1 MSELDGVYVLK
12 HSSIK
17 IVKNVTIYIDPF
29 QIDIPEHDADIVLC
43 THSHYDHFS
52 AEDIKKVSNES
63 TIIVTTEDCKNE
75 IYKIGYLEDNI
86 YYCKPY
92 DEFEFEGIKISTI
105 PAYNKHKEFHPKSQN
120 WVGYIIE
127 INGTKYYIAGDTDIT
142 EENQKVKCD
151 IAFIPVGGTYTMDFK
166 EAAELVNEIS
176 PKIAVPTHYG
186 SIVGTKQDG
195 VEFIKLL
202 KPEIKGE
209 ILMNK

>member
-105 PAYNKHKEFHPKSQN
+105 PAYNKRKEFHPKSKN

-127 INGTKYYIAGDTDIT
+127 INGTKYYIAGDTDDT
-142 EENQKVKCD
+142 KEASNVECD
-151 IAFIPVGGTYTMDFK
+151 VAFLPVGGTYTMDYI
-166 EAAELVNEIS
+166 EAANLAR
-176 PKIAVPTHYG
+176 KIKPEYVIPTHYG
-186 SIVGTKQDG
+186 TIVGESEDG
-195 VEFIKLL
+195 IQFKSLIDEKES
-202 KPEIKGE
+202 KCEIY
-209 ILMNK
+209 I